1 MILYRIFLWL
11 FRLGIGINALYN
23 RKTKLW
29 IAGRKNWRQKISDK
43 LGANE
48 KRLWIHCSSLG
59 EFEQGRPLIE
69 SIKKQYPNY
78 KIVLT
83 FFSPSGFEHC
93 KKYTTADYIFYLPMD
108 GKRAAKDFVALINPS
123 LVMFV
128 KYEFWHYYLSEVCKR
143 NIPLLLVSAAFRP
156 AQAFF
161 RWHGGFFRSMLGCF
175 TQIHV
180 QDDKSAKLL
189 EGIGFKEN
197 VFVTGDTRYDRVNE
211 IATKLRSIPEIEQY
225 KANNKIIIAGSTWAA
240 DEQILYSYLPSLP
253 QGWKMIIAPHEID
266 STHINQL
273 VTLFRNEAVLY
284 SSFIV
289 NKKADTKVLIIDNIG
304 MLSSLYAY
312 GNVGYVGG
320 GFLKGGIHNTLEP
333 AIFGLPIVF
342 GPVYQKF
349 TEAVSMVAEGVA
361 FPVHTQTEAMT
372 ILTSLVN
379 DEQRRD
385 MINQKLKHFMDSNTG
400 ATERILAN
408 IRNKGWLS

>member
-1 MILYRIFLWL
+1 
-11 FRLGIGINALYN
+11 
-23 RKTKLW
+23 
-29 IAGRKNWRQKISDK
+29 
-43 LGANE
+43 
-48 KRLWIHCSSLG
+48 
-59 EFEQGRPLIE
+59 
-69 SIKKQYPNY
+69 
-78 KIVLT
+78 
-83 FFSPSGFEHC
+83 
-93 KKYTTADYIFYLPMD
+93 
-108 GKRAAKDFVALINPS
+108 
-123 LVMFV
+123 
-128 KYEFWHYYLSEVCKR
+128 
-143 NIPLLLVSAAFRP
+143 
-156 AQAFF
+156 
-161 RWHGGFFRSMLGCF
+161 
-175 TQIHV
+175 
-180 QDDKSAKLL
+180 
-189 EGIGFKEN
+189 
-197 VFVTGDTRYDRVNE
+197 
-211 IATKLRSIPEIEQY
+211 
-225 KANNKIIIAGSTWAA
+225 
-240 DEQILYSYLPSLP
+240 
-253 QGWKMIIAPHEID
+253 
-266 STHINQL
+266 
-273 VTLFRNEAVLY
+273 LFRNEAVLY

>member
-1 MILYRIFLWL
+1 
-11 FRLGIGINALYN
+11 
-23 RKTKLW
+23 
-29 IAGRKNWRQKISDK
+29 
-43 LGANE
+43 
-48 KRLWIHCSSLG
+48 
-59 EFEQGRPLIE
+59 
-69 SIKKQYPNY
+69 
-78 KIVLT
+78 
-83 FFSPSGFEHC
+83 
-93 KKYTTADYIFYLPMD
+93 
-108 GKRAAKDFVALINPS
+108 
-123 LVMFV
+123 MFV